1 MPIYIKDLRVLI
13 GGIYHDKSKDRIK
26 IYPKYTKISS
36 NLQNINISE
45 GYRQTRR
52 NILRNL
58 ENKKNFIFESC
69 THKNMIIDFYNQV
82 MSRSN
87 ILTDNTIKKVS
98 MIVDYALEFNGSIL
112 QIRDSIKIKY
122 HI

>member
-1 MPIYIKDLRVLI
+1 MPIYIKDLRVFDWWN
-13 GGIYHDKSKDRIK
+13 YHDKSKDRIK
-26 IYPKYTKISS
+26 IYPKYTNILS

-69 THKNMIIDFYNQV
+69 TDKNMIIDFYNQV

-87 ILTDNTIKKVS
+87 ILTDNTIKKS
-98 MIVDYALEFNGSIL
+98 
-112 QIRDSIKIKY
+112 
-122 HI
+122 